1 MNIKKIRKRLRPIKR
16 FYLKLI
22 FLLSNFIFFF
32 IPNFIMDFSTERK
45 IYCKH
50 KNIKF
55 SLRNFSKNCR
65 FRANTFSYKEPDT
78 LDWIDTI
85 HKDTTFLDIGANIG
99 IYSLYA
105 SFKTNR
111 IFSFEPDALN
121 YSLLNLNILD
131 NKKDNLIKAFPISMH
146 SKEMINSLNIQKYV
160 WGGALSSFANN
171 FDQFE
176 KEFVPEIKQ
185 GSYALTLDRII
196 DLLEI
201 KNKCFCKIDV
211 DGNELEILKGAKNT
225 FQNKVF
231 SSILVELDTSRSD
244 YNETLDFFKYYGY
257 ILKSK
262 KSSPVFKEIFASTQN
277 HIFYEN

>member
-1 MNIKKIRKRLRPIKR
+1 MNIKKIRKKLRPIKR

-45 IYCKH
+45 IYCKY

-85 HKDTTFLDIGANIG
+85 DKDTTFLDIGANVG

-131 NKKDNLIKAFPISMH
+131 NKKNNSIKAFPISMH
-146 SKEMINSLNIQKYV
+146 SKEMMNTLNIQKYV
-160 WGGALSSFANN
+160 WGGALSSFANK

-176 KEFVPEIKQ
+176 REFTPEIEQ
-185 GSYALTLDRII
+185 GSYALTIDKII
-196 DLLEI
+196 NFLEI

-231 SSILVELDTSRSD
+231 SSVLVELDTSRSD

>member
-1 MNIKKIRKRLRPIKR
+1 MNIKKIRKKLRPIKR
-16 FYLKLI
+16 LYFKLI

-32 IPNFIMDFSTERK
+32 IPNFIMDFYTERK

-78 LDWIDTI
+78 LDWIDNI
-85 HKDTTFLDIGANIG
+85 DKDTTFLDIGANVG

-131 NKKDNLIKAFPISMH
+131 NKKDNSIKAFPISMH
-146 SKEMINSLNIQKYV
+146 SKEMMNTLNIQKYV
-160 WGGALSSFANN
+160 WGGALSSFANK

-176 KEFVPEIKQ
+176 RRFTPEIEQ
-185 GSYALTLDRII
+185 GSYALTIDKII
-196 DLLEI
+196 NFLEI

-231 SSILVELDTSRSD
+231 SSVLVELDTTRSD
-244 YNETLDFFKYYGY
+244 YKETLDFFKYYGY

-262 KSSPVFKEIFASTQN
+262 KSSPVYKEIFGSTQN
-277 HIFYEN
+277 HIFYEK